1 MEEEYEF
8 KAEINELMNMIINNF
23 YSNRDIFLRELISN
37 SSDAIDKLRY
47 NSISDKNILQ
57 DNFDFDIKIK
67 ADSENKILTI
77 EDSGIGMSK
86 EELKSSLGT
95 IAKSGTK
102 EFIKKITTT
111 ENSSNSLIGQFGV
124 GFYSAY
130 LIANK
135 VSVISKLAGSDQC
148 YLWESSA
155 NGSYILKEYESDMK
169 RGTKIIMYMK
179 DDAEEYLKPE
189 KLTEII
195 KKHSSYITYP
205 IYIHKLERIEE
216 EVDEAEEEE
225 GKEGKEELEELE
237 ELEESNSDKVEIRDV
252 EEVEKLDDKKK
263 VIVEKE
269 KWEKINSEP
278 IWNKNK
284 NELNEEDY
292 NNFYK
297 NISGDWDKPQRYNH
311 FKVEGNNEFTG
322 LIYIPGRAPFDLFEN
337 KENNKNIKLYVKKV
351 LISDNCKD
359 LCPGWLNFVSG
370 IVDSNDLPLNASR
383 ELLQESII
391 LKKINKQII
400 KKSIEMIEEISEN
413 KEEYKKFYDN
423 FDKNIKLGINDDS
436 NNRDKLVHFLRYS
449 TSQGEMVSLNDYVER
464 MKEGQPGIYFIAGE
478 SRQNLESSPLLEK
491 IRKKDWEIIYMTDAI
506 DEYIIQHLKSYKEVK
521 LINISK
527 DNLEIKEDEEEQIN
541 DKEYEGLCKKI
552 KDILGDKVD
561 QVKVSNKV
569 ESHPAIITNPMGIS
583 ANMERIMKA
592 QALGNQNSSMMYA
605 TMMNKRSLEINPKH
619 NLMKRIIEND
629 NEELNKKLVEF
640 IYESSLLSSGYQLD
654 NMNNY
659 IEKVYKYLE

>member
-216 EVDEAEEEE
+216 EVDEAEEE

-263 VIVEKE
+263 VIVQKE